1 MVELT
6 IYGRGGQGG
15 VTLAKLIAQAHFL
28 RGAHAQAFGVYAA
41 ERSGAPLQAFVRID
55 DEEITNHNQI
65 QTPDHAIVLDRTLI
79 GPNAAINLKNDGWII
94 LNAPEPPTAFQSLF
108 PGQHVAT
115 VDGTSIAVSHGL
127 GTRTVPIVNTT
138 MLGAIARVLGL
149 KFEDVKAALQALNFD
164 GPNIVAAEGAF
175 TKVSTERMAGAHK
188 VEAPRSTAS
197 RPASLFDEEVGGMP
211 VIRTGSWAT
220 RRPHRRKLTSPCNH
234 ACPAGNNTQAFVA
247 AAGEQDY
254 DQALAVLLETS
265 PFPGICGRVCPAPC
279 MDACNRALFDES
291 VNIRELER
299 YVADHGTRRPLVH
312 RSWLDLHVAIVG
324 SGPAGLS
331 AAYHLAR
338 LGYMVT
344 VFESG
349 DELGG
354 VMRTGIPAY
363 RLPRDVLDREIDFIL
378 DQGIEARKN
387 HAVDR
392 KELLRLSCEYDA
404 VLIATGLQE
413 SRSLDLGP
421 THGGSRE
428 RIMQGIDFLDRVRSD
443 TLSITGNHVLVIGG
457 GNTAVDAARSARR
470 LGAGDVRIIYRR
482 TRDQMPAIAEEIDA
496 AVEEGIRINELV
508 APVRLQSNSTGI
520 SLTCQRMKLGEP
532 DESGRARPV
541 PETSEDAYFDL
552 RCDFVILALG
562 QSPQHAILP
571 EGASVKQDGITIG
584 QTDAPIFCSGDFAT
598 NDGTVAA
605 AIGSGRR
612 IALNIH
618 QQLTGEDLL
627 PRPEQPVADSGY
639 VKQQFFEHSPR
650 HEGNRIGTKL
660 RRYTFA
666 EVNRGL
672 PEDEKTSPAAEEAQ
686 RCFSCGVC
694 NECDQCVMYC
704 PEGIL
709 AHDKD
714 GFRFDYDYCKGC
726 GVCATQ
732 CPRGVI
738 HMAEL

>member
-65 QTPDHAIVLDRTLI
+65 QTPDHAIVLDKTLI

-584 QTDAPIFCSGDFAT
+584 QTDSPIFCSGDFAT

>member
-584 QTDAPIFCSGDFAT
+584 QTDSPIFCSGDFAT